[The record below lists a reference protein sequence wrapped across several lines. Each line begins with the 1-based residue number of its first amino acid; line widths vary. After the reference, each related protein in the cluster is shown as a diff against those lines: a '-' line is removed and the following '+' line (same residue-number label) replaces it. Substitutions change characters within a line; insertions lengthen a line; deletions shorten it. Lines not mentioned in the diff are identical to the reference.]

1 MVTMITTTIHDAA
14 PLQTTASGIMPA
26 PTGQF
31 SILMGATAESSSSCI
46 DGSLVST
53 WECASGAFLSMNVT
67 NPMWDAAQISLS
79 NDNFWDHGKPSY
91 GAVAPS
97 FNGTVSA
104 SLMNDTR
111 DPQFGPALFFYQL
124 FDKVV
129 VLQYPNTALNA
140 TPSSKQST
148 IPTSD
153 KLLKHAPRSNPGD
166 LKEGDQAWVCYW
178 NNTSLEGFIYVEQNA
193 SANANDTAVAS
204 SIALTDA
211 PQPTP
216 PPPSNRR
223 RDKHHDDD
231 NNNNYNNSS
240 SSSNNNSSSSDDHKD
255 SDNDNDDGDG
265 DGDGDNG
272 DDSGSD
278 DDDDD
283 DNHHSHHHHH
293 FSNEDKGKDSGG
305 NSWPSNVP
313 QLYPKVIK
321 LQERRDTQTKKQAY
335 CQAMQV
341 QSDNSFAPVPGPLQ
355 IVNLQEND
363 ADINDQ
369 RVVFVPNRRRSPAD
383 ESKEIQKRQSVANFC
398 HCEWLSQ

>member
-1 MVTMITTTIHDAA
+1 MITTTIHDAA

-31 SILMGATAESSSSCI
+31 SILMGATSESSPSCV
-46 DGSLVST
+46 DAGLVST

-79 NDNFWDHGKPSY
+79 NDDFWEHGKQSY

-97 FNGTVSA
+97 FNGTESA

-129 VLQYPNTALNA
+129 VLKYPNPALNA
-140 TPSSKQST
+140 SVSTKRSS

-153 KLLKHAPRSNPGD
+153 KLLKHAARSNPSD

-178 NNTSLEGFIYVEQNA
+178 NNTSLEGFIYVEKDTA
-193 SANANDTAVAS
+193 ANANETAVAS
-204 SIALTDA
+204 SIIAPDA
-211 PQPTP
+211 PPPSPTP
-216 PPPSNRR
+216 PPPSNQK
-223 RDKHHDDD
+223 RDRYYDDD
-231 NNNNYNNSS
+231 
-240 SSSNNNSSSSDDHKD
+240 D
-255 SDNDNDDGDG
+255 DNDDGGG
-265 DGDGDNG
+265 DGDSGGDDKWDDSNSGDKHGGGDSDDDDDNG
-272 DDSGSD
+272 GD

-283 DNHHSHHHHH
+283 DDHHHHH
-293 FSNEDKGKDSGG
+293 RHHNEDKNKGSGG
-305 NSWPSNVP
+305 SSWPSNVP
-313 QLYPKVIK
+313 PLYPKVIK
-321 LQERRDTQTKKQAY
+321 LQERRDTQTSKPAY

-341 QSDNSFAPVPGPLQ
+341 QSDNSFAPVPGPPQ
-355 IVNLQEND
+355 IVNLTETD
-363 ADINDQ
+363 ADVNDE
-369 RVVFVPNRRRSPAD
+369 RVVFVPNRRRDSVD
-383 ESKEIQKRQSVANFC
+383 EESDIQKRQNVAHFC